1 MKNMM
6 FIFRG
11 LVKVSMLLVLM
22 VSAQSVVA
30 QSFSTQADAFTNS
43 SSKDAITASNAD
55 YVSSTEAITNLN
67 AESAT
72 LRDSAPT
79 TSAAKFAKEI
89 KVTYFRHIA
98 GQINT
103 GSSVEE
109 AMTQSTTVLNRL
121 FAKVN
126 DTYGLTKSDLFA
138 EALNLVSN

>member
-11 LVKVSMLLVLM
+11 LVKVSMLLVLL

-30 QSFSTQADAFTNS
+30 QSFGTKADSFTSS
-43 SSKDAITASNAD
+43 SSKDAITASNAN
-55 YVSSTEAITNLN
+55 YVSATEATTSLN

-79 TSAAKFAKEI
+79 TSAAKFGAELKM
-89 KVTYFRHIA
+89 TYFRHIA

-103 GSSVEE
+103 GVSVQE
-109 AMTQSTTVLNRL
+109 ALTQSTTVLSRL
-121 FAKVN
+121 FAKSTN
-126 DTYGLTKSDLFA
+126 NYGLTQADVFS
-138 EALNLVSN
+138 EALGLVSN